1 MLKGSGSDGLLAV
14 GTVVGAV
21 VVDAALAALPLG
33 ADAGEEVV
41 HALGTLERLVEEE
54 PHLRDDAHLVPDALR
69 QRRPHLRRQLLQV
82 PECRLPLR
90 ELAMSRLVVVDLRP
104 APAGDLP
111 TGEPIV
117 QLWVE
122 EQLLPHR
129 LEPRHRNAV
138 EVGAHMVRHWA
149 GLNGAGRDRQRL
161 DRVRLSRWVLAPVST
176 ARLRRRMIL
185 QEIVSYREALAWDG
199 QRRRS
204 KSDLQDRYGR
214 LAWRWQAP
222 RRERLDYRLGDHGSH
237 EPAAL
242 PAGPTPSTPA
252 RRRPARS
259 TSTSTDRKAAVTS
272 DAELAAAGKRVAARI
287 EHRGGRLTRRALVD
301 GLRNDEGLAVGNDR
315 ATALLARLRDDAAS
329 STTTPTT
336 PAPALAARRSTEEV
350 PA

>member
-1 MLKGSGSDGLLAV
+1 MTATVTGRNTTEL
-14 GTVVGAV
+14 GTGERVGAAVIAVLATLLGVIGFVNSFERVEAAVAPSFGGLAWSVPLGIDIGIAVFTGLDLVMARLGMRLAWLRV
-21 VVDAALAALPLG
+21 VPWALVAVTIYLNVADEADPVAMVAHAALPG
-33 ADAGEEVV
+33 
-41 HALGTLERLVEEE
+41 
-54 PHLRDDAHLVPDALR
+54 
-69 QRRPHLRRQLLQV
+69 
-82 PECRLPLR
+82 
-90 ELAMSRLVVVDLRP
+90 
-104 APAGDLP
+104 
-111 TGEPIV
+111 
-117 QLWVE
+117 LWVI
-122 EQLLPHR
+122 
-129 LEPRHRNAV
+129 AV

-149 GLNGAGRDRQRL
+149 GLNGTGRDRQRL

-222 RRERLDYRLGDHGSH
+222 RRERLDYRLGDHGTH
-237 EPAAL
+237 QPAAL
-242 PAGPTPSTPA
+242 PAGPAPATPA
-252 RRRPARS
+252 RRRAARP

-315 ATALLARLRDDAAS
+315 ATALLARLRDGAVS

-336 PAPALAARRSTEEV
+336 PAPALADRRPTEEV